1 LWSLKSFGKDRNMS
15 EKVKEELTKTLAY
28 YYDIKLNTKY
38 LIYFNKQHQTNPLS
52 QTQMQSQSQSANGN
66 ETIMMII
73 TDGIDCWSSCIND
86 EKFLNSIIKIQ
97 LNEKVSY
104 IEFVSHLISS
114 LNNEK
119 FELNQILSNDNENE
133 DKSDLIEFKF
143 TVNNSIN
150 KGHSVLKCVLL
161 LEPILSAK
169 SKANEIK
176 NFLFFVYQKFTKAEL
191 EVKMIKNNIS
201 SGTNDANNASSTT
214 TGKFW
219 QFNFCFI
226 NINSS

>member
-1 LWSLKSFGKDRNMS
+1 MS

-52 QTQMQSQSQSANGN
+52 QSQTQSQSQSSNGN
-66 ETIMMII
+66 ETVMMII
-73 TDGIDCWSSCIND
+73 TDGIDCWNLCIND
-86 EKFLNSIIKIQ
+86 EKFLNSIIKVQ

-119 FELNQILSNDNENE
+119 FELNQIVSNDNENE
-133 DKSDLIEFKF
+133 HKSDLIEFKF

-150 KGHSVLKCVLL
+150 KGLTVLKCVLL
-161 LEPILSAK
+161 LEPIQSAK

-176 NFLFFVYQKFTKAEL
+176 NFLFFVYQKLTKAEL

-201 SGTNDANNASSTT
+201 SGSNDANNASSTNS
-214 TGKFW
+214 GKILLVCLIFV
-219 QFNFCFI
+219 
-226 NINSS
+226 SSI